1 MDKWKVC
8 GKNFLFYMALVLVLL
23 AMMGMIFQAIGV
35 TEEDMVGNTIFRS
48 IFMIWLPVAVIAL
61 FVVRARKKGFAD
73 MSYNLMIERKTLNAG
88 GQAYQPTPEEAEHC
102 FKPSKGFLIGFVSF
116 APPVLFAL
124 LALIFSGVP
133 SAFAVFDPIC
143 RILLNPYLL
152 LFGFV
157 IDDVMAAY
165 AFLPLSLILPLSYAI
180 AYYTGGRRFRKEH
193 PSLEEEK
200 ARAQAAG

>member
-1 MDKWKVC
+1 M
-8 GKNFLFYMALVLVLL
+8 
-23 AMMGMIFQAIGV
+23 
-35 TEEDMVGNTIFRS
+35 GNTIFRS

-124 LALIFSGVP
+124 LALLFSGVP

-152 LFGFV
+152 LFEMC
-157 IDDVMAAY
+157 IRDSKRPWSAAVRP
-165 AFLPLSLILPLSYAI
+165 AGSPC
-180 AYYTGGRRFRKEH
+180 G
-193 PSLEEEK
+193 
-200 ARAQAAG
+200 AAAHRHKPPKSWRQYWS